1 MSFSLIAFNPSFI
14 IFAGSIN
21 NDILSITFM
30 LGAIL
35 WTLRWYKTR
44 TMRNI
49 IPIALCI
56 GFGMMTKLSVALV
69 APAVGLL
76 FLLCFIVNFK
86 KEWLSLVKQYVVICR
101 DLYSVGT
108 FGGVCA
114 VTSF

>member
-1 MSFSLIAFNPSFI
+1 MVVSLIAFNPSFI

-56 GFGMMTKLSVALV
+56 GFGMMTKRPVALV

-86 KEWLSLVKQYVVICR
+86 KSGCR
-101 DLYSVGT
+101 L
-108 FGGVCA
+108 
-114 VTSF
+114 